1 MRLFSRGSEAEEG
14 AIGQEVTGT
23 SKYSEGCLGDE
34 ARPQRDFVRATT
46 EGPKRSRRQLRLFRR
61 QVKYALGGLLIGRLE
76 VPMTMTY
83 PSSTA
88 SSDVASY
95 GGFVDAVG
103 GIATVVLAI
112 IGLAGVK
119 PDIMVSIATVV
130 FGAALLIQGGAMLT
144 EFALIDAPE
153 SGAPATGGGI
163 SALFLVGFGGIVLGI
178 LALLGVFAPVLTSV
192 SAIAFGAALVI
203 SSTAVWQLLTSRSIE
218 ARFQAR
224 SPMLRVMASEVAA
237 GSAGLQAM
245 AGLAVIVLGILAVAG
260 VFTANLT
267 LIAFLVAGAAIV
279 LTGSTLSGTMM
290 GFMRPSGVT
299 ASPRVSERAL

>member
-1 MRLFSRGSEAEEG
+1 MS
-14 AIGQEVTGT
+14 
-23 SKYSEGCLGDE
+23 
-34 ARPQRDFVRATT
+34 
-46 EGPKRSRRQLRLFRR
+46 
-61 QVKYALGGLLIGRLE
+61 
-76 VPMTMTY
+76 MTY
-83 PSSTA
+83 SSSAA

-119 PDIMVSIATVV
+119 PEIMVSIATVV

-144 EFALIDAPE
+144 EFALIETTPE
-153 SGAPATGGGI
+153 AGAPTTGGGI
-163 SALFLVGFGGIVLGI
+163 SALFLVGFAGIVLGI
-178 LALLGVFAPVLTSV
+178 LALLGVYASTLTSV

-203 SSTAVWQLLTSRSIE
+203 SSSAVWQLLTSRSIE

-224 SPMLRVMASEVAA
+224 NPMLRVMASEVAA

-260 VFTANLT
+260 VFSAALT
-267 LIAFLVAGAAIV
+267 LIAFLVAGAALV
-279 LTGSTLSGTMM
+279 LTGSTLSGTMI
-290 GFMRPSGVT
+290 GFMRPTGTT
-299 ASPRVSERAL
+299 AQVRTAP